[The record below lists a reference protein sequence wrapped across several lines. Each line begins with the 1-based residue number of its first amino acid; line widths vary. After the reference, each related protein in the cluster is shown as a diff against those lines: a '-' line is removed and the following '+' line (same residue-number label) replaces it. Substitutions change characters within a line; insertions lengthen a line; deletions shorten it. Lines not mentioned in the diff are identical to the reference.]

1 MRTFTSAAGPAWRPT
16 AWRPVAWRLTVWSL
30 TAWCLAVWSLAACGI
45 EYRPAKT
52 GADSARA
59 VAAADSARRAAAGAN
74 VVTRVDT
81 VVRVDTVRVRDT
93 LPPLGD
99 MPTAATAAPAAVDS
113 FHVARRPDTPGA
125 APAPAPN
132 AALTAPARPAPADT
146 APPIVTPA
154 DLAALAARGLR
165 VPVQGVSAARVPDTF
180 AERRDAGSRP
190 HQALD
195 ILAPRGT
202 PVLSAADG
210 RVLKLFTSAAGGLTI
225 YVLDPSGRFVC
236 YYAHLDA
243 YRPGLAEGQAVRAGD
258 PLGTVGSSGNADPAA
273 PHLHFAVARLDDPRR
288 WWAGT
293 PVDPKPYLR

>member
-1 MRTFTSAAGPAWRPT
+1 MGS
-16 AWRPVAWRLTVWSL
+16 V
-30 TAWCLAVWSLAACGI
+30 AACGV
-45 EYRPAKT
+45 EYRPGKS

-59 VAAADSARRAAAGAN
+59 VARADSARRATHA
-74 VVTRVDT
+74 VDTVTRVDT

-93 LPPLGD
+93 LPALGG
-99 MPTAATAAPAAVDS
+99 PPPAAAVDS
-113 FHVARRPDTPGA
+113 FHVARRPDAPGA
-125 APAPAPN
+125 APNAAPN
-132 AALTAPARPAPADT
+132 TSPNVVPNVASSASPADT
-146 APPIVTPA
+146 APPVVTAA

-165 VPVQGVSAARVPDTF
+165 VPVQGVTAARVPDTF
-180 AERRDAGSRP
+180 DERRDRGSRP

-195 ILAPRGT
+195 IRAPRGT

-210 RVLKLFTSAAGGLTI
+210 RVLKLFTSAAGGRTV
-225 YVLDPSGRFVC
+225 YVLDASGRFVC

-258 PLGTVGSSGNADPAA
+258 PLGTVGSTGNADATA

>member
-1 MRTFTSAAGPAWRPT
+1 MPSSTSAVRLVCALVTWSAVAGS
-16 AWRPVAWRLTVWSL
+16 V
-30 TAWCLAVWSLAACGI
+30 AACGI
-45 EYRPAKT
+45 EYHPGKS

-59 VAAADSARRAAAGAN
+59 VAAADSARRAATPIA
-74 VVTRVDT
+74 RVDT
-81 VVRVDTVRVRDT
+81 VVRVDTVFVRDT

-99 MPTAATAAPAAVDS
+99 VPTAATALVDS
-113 FHVARRPDTPGA
+113 FHVAQRPDAPGA
-125 APAPAPN
+125 ALGPVPN
-132 AALTAPARPAPADT
+132 APPAAPPAAAGSASRDT
-146 APPIVTPA
+146 AAPPVVTPA

-180 AERRDAGSRP
+180 NERRGGGTRP

-210 RVLKLFTSAAGGLTI
+210 RVLKLFTSAAGGLTV

-258 PLGTVGSSGNADPAA
+258 PLGTVGSTGNANAA
-273 PHLHFAVARLDDPRR
+273 TPHLHFAVARLDDPHR
-288 WWAGT
+288 WWNGT
-293 PVDPKPYLR
+293 PIDPKPYLR